1 MTEDL
6 LLLLLLLGTGLVA
19 TGTGLIYAPAGL
31 IAAGAL
37 LIVGVLGLGDEPVV
51 HRCDPQGRP
60 MPVDKTKLEEWGR
73 RHPVLREAR
82 GLGA

>member
-6 LLLLLLLGTGLVA
+6 LLLLLLLLGTGLMA

-37 LIVGVLGLGDEPVV
+37 LIVGVLGLGDEPVGPPM
-51 HRCDPQGRP
+51 RSARKADAGR
-60 MPVDKTKLEEWGR
+60 
-73 RHPVLREAR
+73 
-82 GLGA
+82 